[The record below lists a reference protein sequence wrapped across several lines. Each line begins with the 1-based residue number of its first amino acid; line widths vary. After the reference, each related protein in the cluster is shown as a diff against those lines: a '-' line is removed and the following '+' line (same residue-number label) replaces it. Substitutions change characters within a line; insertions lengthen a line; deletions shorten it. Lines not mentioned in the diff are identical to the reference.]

1 MRQQVAL
8 YRAGIG
14 PGSVIGVLERL
25 PENVRTPAVARA
37 VVSPSAVLLAGAGTA
52 AAILGGLP
60 LAAAAG
66 VGALAWAVRVAFAVP
81 RRKPGERVDAF
92 RVGEPWRKYV
102 LDAQQA
108 KARFDRTVKRTR
120 GGPLQER
127 LQSIGDR
134 LDDGVNECWRIA
146 QQGDQL
152 VGAFRQLDVRNT
164 EQELAELNR
173 DLAAAGGDEDRAKSL
188 RRAIAAV
195 EAQLAS
201 AERIRGVA
209 EDASDR
215 LKLIN
220 AQLDEAVA
228 RAVELSVRAQDVVD
242 LRPLTDDVDNLVS
255 ELEALR
261 QGMEETGDAAQGM
274 TT

>member
-92 RVGEPWRKYV
+92 RVGDPWRKYV

>member
-1 MRQQVAL
+1 VT
-8 YRAGIG
+8 Y
-14 PGSVIGVLERL
+14 VLERL

-66 VGALAWAVRVAFAVP
+66 IGALAWAVRVAFAVP
-81 RRKPGERVDAF
+81 RRKPGEKVDAF

-120 GGPLQER
+120 SGPLKER
-127 LQSIGDR
+127 LGGIGSR
-134 LDDGVNECWRIA
+134 LEDGVNECWRIA

-164 EQELAELNR
+164 ERELADLQQ
-173 DLAAAGGDEDRAKSL
+173 DLLAAKGDADRTQSL
-188 RRAIAAV
+188 HRAIKAV

-201 AERIRGVA
+201 AERIRDVA

-228 RAVELSVRAQDVVD
+228 RAVELSVGGHDVGD
-242 LRPLTDDVDNLVS
+242 LRPLTDDVDNLVG

-274 TT
+274 TA

>member
-1 MRQQVAL
+1 ML
-8 YRAGIG
+8 
-14 PGSVIGVLERL
+14 VLERL

-81 RRKPGERVDAF
+81 RRKPGEKVDAF
-92 RVGEPWRKYV
+92 RVGEPWRRYV

-127 LQSIGDR
+127 LKNIGDR

-164 EQELAELNR
+164 EHELAELHR
-173 DLAAAGGDEDRAKSL
+173 DLAAARGDEAKAKSL
-188 RRAIAAV
+188 QRAIAAV

-201 AERIRGVA
+201 AERIRDVA

-228 RAVELSVRAQDVVD
+228 RAVELSVRAHDVGD

-274 TT
+274 TA

>member
-1 MRQQVAL
+1 M
-8 YRAGIG
+8 
-14 PGSVIGVLERL
+14 LERL

-37 VVSPSAVLLAGAGTA
+37 VTSPSALLLAGAGTA

-60 LAAAAG
+60 IVAAAG

-81 RRKPGERVDAF
+81 RRPRSERIDAF

-108 KARFDRTVKRTR
+108 QTRFDRTVKRMR
-120 GGPLQER
+120 SGPLRDR
-127 LQSIGDR
+127 LQSVSAR
-134 LDDGVNECWRIA
+134 LEDGVRECWQIA
-146 QQGDQL
+146 QHGHEL

-164 EQELAELNR
+164 EQELAELEDEAGRTR
-173 DLAAAGGDEDRAKSL
+173 DPDQEASL

-201 AERIRGVA
+201 ARRIRSVA

-215 LKLIN
+215 LKVIN

-228 RAVELSVRAQDVVD
+228 RAVELSVQAHDVGD
-242 LRPLTDDVDNLVS
+242 LRPLTDDVDHLVN

-261 QGMEETGDAAQGM
+261 QGMEETGGATQLGTA
-274 TT
+274 

>member
-1 MRQQVAL
+1 MT
-8 YRAGIG
+8 
-14 PGSVIGVLERL
+14 SVLERL

-37 VVSPSAVLLAGAGTA
+37 VVSPSAFLLAGAGAA

-66 VGALAWAVRVAFAVP
+66 VGALAWAARVAFAVP
-81 RRKPGERVDAF
+81 RREPGERIDAF

-108 KARFDRTVKRTR
+108 KARFDTTTKRMR
-120 GGPLQER
+120 GGPLRER
-127 LQSIGDR
+127 LQAIGAR
-134 LDDGVNECWRIA
+134 LDDGVRECWRIA

-164 EQELAELNR
+164 ERELAELHE
-173 DLAAAGGDEDRAKSL
+173 DLRRAGGDEGRTRSL
-188 RRAIAAV
+188 ERAITAV

-201 AERIRGVA
+201 AERIRDVA
-209 EDASDR
+209 GDASDR

-228 RAVELSVRAQDVVD
+228 RAVELSVGGHDVGD
-242 LRPLTDDVDNLVS
+242 LRPLTDDVDNLVN

-274 TT
+274 TA

>member
-1 MRQQVAL
+1 MRS
-8 YRAGIG
+8 
-14 PGSVIGVLERL
+14 GSVVSVLERL

-37 VVSPSAVLLAGAGTA
+37 VVSPSAVLLAGAGAA

-66 VGALAWAVRVAFAVP
+66 IGALAWAARVAMAVP
-81 RRKPGERVDAF
+81 RRKPGERIDAF

-108 KARFDRTVKRTR
+108 KARFDRTTERMR

-127 LQSIGDR
+127 LQGIGSR
-134 LDDGVNECWRIA
+134 LEDGVRECWRIA

-152 VGAFRQLDVRNT
+152 VGAFQQLDVRNT
-164 EQELAELNR
+164 QEELADLHR
-173 DLAAAGGDEDRAKSL
+173 DLAAARGDDSRTKSL
-188 RRAIAAV
+188 QRAITAV

-201 AERIRGVA
+201 AERIRDVA

-228 RAVELSVRAQDVVD
+228 RAVELSVGAHDVGD

-261 QGMEETGDAAQGM
+261 QGMEATGDATRGM
-274 TT
+274 TA